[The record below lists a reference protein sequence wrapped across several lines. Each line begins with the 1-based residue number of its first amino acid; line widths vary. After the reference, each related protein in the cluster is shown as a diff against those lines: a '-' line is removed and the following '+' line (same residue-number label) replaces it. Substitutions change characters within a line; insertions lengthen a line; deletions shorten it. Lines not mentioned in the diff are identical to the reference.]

1 MGNQTLIEG
10 LCYSACTPGTIP
22 FSSDPTFCVATT
34 PCQPQTT
41 QDIEYNIC
49 NKVQTPL
56 VGTTCDVGYTEWLDG
71 YCFVNCNYLFIENGT
86 TCIKKT
92 YFRDSVYPATGPTT
106 TPTPTTTTSTA
117 VDDNSTN
124 NWLFIICILLL
135 IFVFI
140 IVGIIVWRS
149 EFGDKASVKY
159 LM

>member
-1 MGNQTLIEG
+1 M
-10 LCYSACTPGTIP
+10 P
-22 FSSDPTFCVATT
+22 SDPTFCVATT
-34 PCQPQTT
+34 PCQVQTT
-41 QDIEYNIC
+41 QDIAYNMC
-49 NKVQTPL
+49 NKTSVPM
-56 VGTTCDVGYTEWLDG
+56 VETTCDVGYTEWLDG
-71 YCFVNCNYLFIENGT
+71 LCFVNCNSLFIENGT

-92 YFRDSVYPATGPTT
+92 YLRDSTFAAYSTDSTT
-106 TPTPTTTTSTA
+106 T
-117 VDDNSTN
+117 DDNSTN